1 MGCPG
6 QHGELR
12 VSSLLGVTGTSVE
25 RLRWGMLSW
34 GSQGLQKL
42 HASGQPGRGQD
53 VHSLPGRNHG
63 STTGQIRVLCYVQYW
78 REAPPPPW
86 HLFQGLRFVVRFR
99 VESQGASRSPKHI
112 SSSHKDGGR
121 SSPDQNNPLVLLK
134 EYSYVSNFA
143 LKPKFELWLSKLVS
157 PVTFI
162 LRQSLPAGMPRV
174 DGR

>member
-78 REAPPPPW
+78 REVAATT
-86 HLFQGLRFVVRFR
+86 L
-99 VESQGASRSPKHI
+99 A
-112 SSSHKDGGR
+112 
-121 SSPDQNNPLVLLK
+121 
-134 EYSYVSNFA
+134 
-143 LKPKFELWLSKLVS
+143 
-157 PVTFI
+157 
-162 LRQSLPAGMPRV
+162 SLPGFTVCSQIPCRKPGGQQIPQAHQQQPQRWGPELPRPKQPTSPFK
-174 DGR
+174 RIQLCFQLCTEA